1 MAEIFSLKLLWT
13 VVKDVR
19 NGLSDRNNNTIEALG
34 AVRSAFNHT
43 YNYLRNNQGAYEPN
57 MELAELWNIAS
68 TKVMRVDKQLGELLG
83 NKSRFWAHPNIYN
96 ELNRTVDI
104 HTLEQITDEMQR
116 LQMRIR

>member
-1 MAEIFSLKLLWT
+1 MGEIFSLKILWT
-13 VVKDVR
+13 VLNDVR
-19 NGLSDRNNNTIEALG
+19 NILSDRNENSIEALG

-43 YNYLRNNQGAYEPN
+43 YDYLRNNQGDYKPN

-68 TKVMRVDKQLGELLG
+68 MKVMKVDKQVGELLG
-83 NKSRFWAHPNIYN
+83 NKSRFWAHPDIYF

-104 HTLEQITDEMQR
+104 PTLNQITDEMEH

>member
-1 MAEIFSLKLLWT
+1 MGEIFSLKMLWT
-13 VVKDVR
+13 VIKDVR
-19 NGLSDRNNNTIEALG
+19 NGLSDRNENNIEALG

-68 TKVMRVDKQLGELLG
+68 TKVMKVDKQLGELLG
-83 NKSRFWAHPNIYN
+83 NKSRFWTHPDIYT

-104 HTLEQITDEMQR
+104 RTLVQITDEMER
-116 LQMRIR
+116 IQMRIR